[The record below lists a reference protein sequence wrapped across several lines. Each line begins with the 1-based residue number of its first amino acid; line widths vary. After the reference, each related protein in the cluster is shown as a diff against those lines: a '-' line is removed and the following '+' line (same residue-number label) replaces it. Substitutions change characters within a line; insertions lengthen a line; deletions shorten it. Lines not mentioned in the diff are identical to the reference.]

1 MIVFSY
7 CNSHEL
13 HQLKKALFPLQVC
26 PAFGTLHNSAKIPM
40 DDVLTIGG
48 DIFSSSELL

>member
-13 HQLKKALFPLQVC
+13 HQLKKALFPLRVLT
-26 PAFGTLHNSAKIPM
+26 AFGGNCQ
-40 DDVLTIGG
+40 
-48 DIFSSSELL
+48 FN